1 MQKSNKVKVYTT
13 DEIIG
18 EYLKNLIDEGK
29 EEIEIRFK
37 LHNEKD
43 GALNEELGFCE
54 GRLMWLYA
62 MEDFEI
68 NISTLGYLWEKIDS
82 PVDFMTAA
90 GSKGEVRVEH
100 ALTENTKF
108 SEVFGDLDEFLYEL
122 AQEFYSNDLADIII
136 NGKWYIKS

>member
-1 MQKSNKVKVYTT
+1 MQESNNVKVYTT

-29 EEIEIRFK
+29 EEIDIRFK

-43 GALNEELGFCE
+43 GALNEELGFYE

-68 NISTLGYLWEKIDS
+68 NISTLGYLWEKID
-82 PVDFMTAA
+82 PQVDFMTAA
-90 GSKGEVRVEH
+90 GSGKEVRVEH
-100 ALTENTKF
+100 KF
-108 SEVFGDLDEFLYEL
+108 TMGTYCSTFNNLDDIMSEL
-122 AQEFYSNDLADIII
+122 ADSLVAANLADVII
-136 NGKWYIKS
+136 NGRWYIKS